1 MQLNVTEKTLPRL
14 QLAGTLVLVFA
25 LTLALGLYF
34 IWQHVGDF
42 DRNIA
47 SLESDTLRGQEALLR
62 TEIASAHNYLD
73 YVRSTTEQVLKADIR
88 EQVDQVFQMADAIYR
103 REKGRRPEA
112 EIKRLIVEALRPMRF
127 YQGRGYFFIDDLA
140 GNCVLLPTAPHL
152 EGNSFTDNRDDTG
165 HYVMRGLIEATNNPA
180 RSGYSRYRWY
190 PPDSARAMADKI
202 AYVRLFEP
210 FGWLIGT
217 GEYLYKVEEDLQRQ
231 TLQRL
236 RATHFG
242 KNGYIA
248 VFDRAG
254 RVLVSPSNP
263 AAEGRLYSE
272 LPAAEQAVARK
283 IMDTSR
289 AGGGIAHYTWLNPQ
303 TARATPKLSLVD
315 NVEPWGWVLVA
326 GVYLDDLQEAVEHRR
341 NGLRDDVARLLR
353 STAVA
358 LCIALASA
366 FVLSLLYARWLAAL
380 FTRYRQNID
389 ERNARLRV
397 WAKVFESGTEAMLIT
412 DPESRI
418 IEVNDTFTR
427 ITGYTR
433 DEAVGQTPR
442 LLNSGHHDAAF
453 YRAMWESLTRTGAWA
468 GEIWNRR
475 KDGSVY
481 PEWLSITAAHDEN
494 GQITNYVSAFS
505 DISERK
511 AYEVRLR
518 HLAEYDPLTKLP
530 NRALLRDRLMHAIGL
545 AARKGGKIAVLF
557 LDLDRFKNIN
567 DSLGHAVGDQML
579 IEAARRLRSAV
590 RGSDTVSRLGGD
602 EFVLLLTE
610 LETPDHAAHV
620 AEKLLQVV
628 AEPFSLEGHELNVTP
643 SIGIALFPEDGADP
657 DALLKNADTA
667 MYHAKENGRN
677 NFQFFAPAMNV
688 RVSEHLALENSL
700 RQALIRN
707 ELTLHYQPQLELAS
721 GRLIGYEALMR
732 WHSPTLGA
740 VPPGKFIPIAEES
753 GLIQPLGQWALNE
766 ACRQNAQW
774 RADGL
779 PVQPVAV
786 NLSAVQ
792 FRHGNV
798 VALIGQAL
806 RNSGLPPALL
816 EIEVTESVL
825 MEDIEQ
831 VAQKLQQIKQL
842 GVTLA
847 MDDFGTGYSS
857 LSYLK
862 RFRFDKLKI
871 DHSFINGLPDA
882 ADDAALTVAI
892 IGMAA
897 NLGLTTIAEGV
908 ETEAQRDFLRCH
920 GCRQVQGYLYA
931 RPLDAAALAER
942 LARSDAAA
950 TLA

>member
-88 EQVDQVFQMADAIYR
+88 EQVDQVFQMAEAIYR

-127 YQGRGYFFIDDLA
+127 YQGRGYFFIDDLD
-140 GNCVLLPTAPHL
+140 GRCILLPTAPHL
-152 EGNSFTDNRDDTG
+152 EGGSFADNRDDTG
-165 HYVMRGLIEATNNPA
+165 HYVMRGLIEATDNPA

-190 PPDSARAMADKI
+190 PPDNARAMADKI

-217 GEYLYKVEEDLQRQ
+217 GEYLYKVEEDLQWQ

-236 RATHFG
+236 RATRFG

-263 AAEGRLYSE
+263 AAEGRPYSE

-353 STAVA
+353 STAIA

-412 DPESRI
+412 DPASRI

-530 NRALLRDRLMHAIGL
+530 NRTLLRDRLTHAIGL

-567 DSLGHAVGDQML
+567 DSLGHAIGDQML

-602 EFVLLLTE
+602 EFALLLTE

-700 RQALIRN
+700 RQALTRN
-707 ELTLHYQPQLELAS
+707 ELALHYQPQFDLAS

-732 WHSPTLGA
+732 WHSPTLGT

-792 FRHGNV
+792 FRHGNI
-798 VALIGQAL
+798 VALIEQAL

-816 EIEVTESVL
+816 EVEVTESVL

-831 VAQKLQQIKQL
+831 VAQTLQRIKRL
-842 GVTLA
+842 GITLA
-847 MDDFGTGYSS
+847 IDDFGTGYSS

-862 RFRFDKLKI
+862 RIRFDKLKI
-871 DHSFINGLPDA
+871 DRSFINGLPDA
-882 ADDAALTVAI
+882 ADNAALTVAI

-897 NLGLTTIAEGV
+897 NLGLGTIAEGV
-908 ETEAQRDFLRCH
+908 ETEAQRDFLRRH

-942 LARSDAAA
+942 LARSEAAA
-950 TLA
+950 PLA

>member
-127 YQGRGYFFIDDLA
+127 YQGRGYFFIDDLD
-140 GNCVLLPTAPHL
+140 GRCILLPTAPHL
-152 EGNSFTDNRDDTG
+152 EGGSFADNRDDTG
-165 HYVMRGLIEATNNPA
+165 HYVMRGLIEATDNPA

-190 PPDSARAMADKI
+190 PPDNARAMADKI

-236 RATHFG
+236 RATRFG

-263 AAEGRLYSE
+263 AAEGRPYSE

-353 STAVA
+353 STAIA

-412 DPESRI
+412 DPASRI

-530 NRALLRDRLMHAIGL
+530 NRTLLRDRLTHAIGL

-567 DSLGHAVGDQML
+567 DSLGHAIGDQML

-700 RQALIRN
+700 RQALTRN
-707 ELTLHYQPQLELAS
+707 ELALHYQPQFDLAS

-732 WHSPTLGA
+732 WHSPTLGT

-792 FRHGNV
+792 FRHGNI
-798 VALIGQAL
+798 VALIEQAL

-816 EIEVTESVL
+816 EVEVTESVL

-831 VAQKLQQIKQL
+831 VAQTLQRIKRL
-842 GVTLA
+842 GITLA
-847 MDDFGTGYSS
+847 IDDFGTGYSS

-862 RFRFDKLKI
+862 RIRFDKLKI
-871 DHSFINGLPDA
+871 DRSFINGLPDA

-897 NLGLTTIAEGV
+897 NLGLGTIAEGV
-908 ETEAQRDFLRCH
+908 ETEAQRDFLRRH

-942 LARSDAAA
+942 LARSDAA
-950 TLA
+950 TPLA

>member
-88 EQVDQVFQMADAIYR
+88 EQVDQVFQMAEAIYR

-127 YQGRGYFFIDDLA
+127 YQGRGYFFIDDLD
-140 GNCVLLPTAPHL
+140 GRCILLPTAPHL
-152 EGNSFTDNRDDTG
+152 EGGSFADNRDDTG
-165 HYVMRGLIEATNNPA
+165 HYVMRGLIEATDNPA

-190 PPDSARAMADKI
+190 PPDNARAMADKI

-217 GEYLYKVEEDLQRQ
+217 GEYLYKVEEDLQWQ

-236 RATHFG
+236 RATRFG

-263 AAEGRLYSE
+263 AAEGRPYSE

-353 STAVA
+353 STAIA

-412 DPESRI
+412 DPASRI

-530 NRALLRDRLMHAIGL
+530 NRTLLRDRLTHAIGL

-567 DSLGHAVGDQML
+567 DSLGHAIGDQML

-667 MYHAKENGRN
+667 MYHAKEKGRN

-688 RVSEHLALENSL
+688 RVSEHLALENGL
-700 RQALIRN
+700 RQALTRN
-707 ELTLHYQPQLELAS
+707 ELALHYQPQFDLAS

-732 WHSPTLGA
+732 WHSPTLGT

-792 FRHGNV
+792 FRHGNI
-798 VALIGQAL
+798 VALIEQAL

-816 EIEVTESVL
+816 EVEVTESVL

-831 VAQKLQQIKQL
+831 VAQTLQRIKRL
-842 GVTLA
+842 GITLA
-847 MDDFGTGYSS
+847 IDDFGTGYSS

-862 RFRFDKLKI
+862 RIRFDKLKI
-871 DHSFINGLPDA
+871 DRSFINGLPDA

-897 NLGLTTIAEGV
+897 NLGLGTIAEGV
-908 ETEAQRDFLRCH
+908 ETEAQRDFLRRH

-942 LARSDAAA
+942 LARSEAAA
-950 TLA
+950 PLA

>member
-88 EQVDQVFQMADAIYR
+88 EQVDQVFQMAEAIYR

-127 YQGRGYFFIDDLA
+127 YQGRGYFFIDDLD
-140 GNCVLLPTAPHL
+140 GRCILLPTAPHL
-152 EGNSFTDNRDDTG
+152 EGGSFADNRDDTG
-165 HYVMRGLIEATNNPA
+165 HYVMRGLIEATDNPA

-190 PPDSARAMADKI
+190 PPDNARAMADKI

-217 GEYLYKVEEDLQRQ
+217 GEYLYKVEEDLQWQ

-236 RATHFG
+236 RATRFG

-263 AAEGRLYSE
+263 AAEGRPYSE

-353 STAVA
+353 STAIA

-412 DPESRI
+412 DPASRI

-530 NRALLRDRLMHAIGL
+530 NRTLLRDRLTHAIGL
-545 AARKGGKIAVLF
+545 AARKGGKIAELF

-567 DSLGHAVGDQML
+567 DSLGHAIGDQML

-700 RQALIRN
+700 RQALTRN
-707 ELTLHYQPQLELAS
+707 ELALHYQPQFDLAS

-732 WHSPTLGA
+732 WHSPTLGT

-792 FRHGNV
+792 FRHGNI
-798 VALIGQAL
+798 VALIEQAL

-816 EIEVTESVL
+816 EVEVTESVL

-831 VAQKLQQIKQL
+831 VAQTLQRIKRL
-842 GVTLA
+842 GITLA
-847 MDDFGTGYSS
+847 IDDFGTGYSS

-862 RFRFDKLKI
+862 RIRFDKLKI
-871 DHSFINGLPDA
+871 DRSFINGLPDA
-882 ADDAALTVAI
+882 ADNAALTVAI

-897 NLGLTTIAEGV
+897 NLGLGTIAEGV
-908 ETEAQRDFLRCH
+908 ETEAQRDFLRRH

-942 LARSDAAA
+942 LARSEAAA
-950 TLA
+950 PLA

>member
-88 EQVDQVFQMADAIYR
+88 EQVDQVFQMAEAIYR

-127 YQGRGYFFIDDLA
+127 YQGRGYFFIDDLD
-140 GNCVLLPTAPHL
+140 GRCILLPTAPHL
-152 EGNSFTDNRDDTG
+152 EGGSFADNRDDTG
-165 HYVMRGLIEATNNPA
+165 HYVMRGLIEATDNPA

-190 PPDSARAMADKI
+190 PPDNARAMADKI

-217 GEYLYKVEEDLQRQ
+217 GEYLYKVEEDLQWQ

-236 RATHFG
+236 RATRFG

-263 AAEGRLYSE
+263 AAEGRPYSE

-353 STAVA
+353 STAIA

-412 DPESRI
+412 DPASRI

-530 NRALLRDRLMHAIGL
+530 NRTLLRDRLTHAIGL

-567 DSLGHAVGDQML
+567 DSLGHAIGDQML

-700 RQALIRN
+700 RQALTRN
-707 ELTLHYQPQLELAS
+707 ELALHYQPQFDLAS

-732 WHSPTLGA
+732 WHSPTLGT

-792 FRHGNV
+792 FRHGNI
-798 VALIGQAL
+798 VALIEQAL

-816 EIEVTESVL
+816 EVEVTESVL

-831 VAQKLQQIKQL
+831 VAQTLQRIKRL
-842 GVTLA
+842 GITLA
-847 MDDFGTGYSS
+847 IDDFGTGYSS

-862 RFRFDKLKI
+862 RIRFDKLKI
-871 DHSFINGLPDA
+871 DRSFINGLPDA
-882 ADDAALTVAI
+882 ADNAALTVAI

-897 NLGLTTIAEGV
+897 NLGLGTIAEGV
-908 ETEAQRDFLRCH
+908 ETEAQRDFLRRH

-942 LARSDAAA
+942 LARSEAAA
-950 TLA
+950 PLA

>member
-88 EQVDQVFQMADAIYR
+88 EQVDQVFQMAEAIYR

-127 YQGRGYFFIDDLA
+127 YQGRGYFFIDDLD
-140 GNCVLLPTAPHL
+140 GRCILLPTAPHL
-152 EGNSFTDNRDDTG
+152 EGGSFADNRDDTG
-165 HYVMRGLIEATNNPA
+165 HYVMRGLIEATDNPA

-190 PPDSARAMADKI
+190 PPDNARAMADKI

-236 RATHFG
+236 RATRFG

-263 AAEGRLYSE
+263 AAEGRPYSE

-353 STAVA
+353 STAIA

-412 DPESRI
+412 DPASRI

-530 NRALLRDRLMHAIGL
+530 NRTLLRDRLTHAIGL

-567 DSLGHAVGDQML
+567 DSLGHAIGDQML

-602 EFVLLLTE
+602 EFVVLLTE

-700 RQALIRN
+700 RQALTRN
-707 ELTLHYQPQLELAS
+707 ELALHYQPQFDLAS

-732 WHSPTLGA
+732 WHSPTLGT

-792 FRHGNV
+792 FRHGNI
-798 VALIGQAL
+798 VALIEQAL

-816 EIEVTESVL
+816 EVEVTESVL

-831 VAQKLQQIKQL
+831 VAQTLQRIKRL
-842 GVTLA
+842 GITLA
-847 MDDFGTGYSS
+847 IDDFGTGYSS

-862 RFRFDKLKI
+862 RIRFDKLKI
-871 DHSFINGLPDA
+871 DRSFINGLPDA

-897 NLGLTTIAEGV
+897 NLGLGTIAEGV
-908 ETEAQRDFLRCH
+908 ETEAQRDFLRRH

-942 LARSDAAA
+942 LARSDAA
-950 TLA
+950 TPLA